1 MDSKLIRKLCQILIC
16 VGFVNFLLFSGIAFI
31 IGGNAGGGMIEGGR
45 YYVGTKSHYTQ
56 VSHNVFVYSLW
67 HGYICLVTHLLAF
80 VSVATLWWLDK
91 KEKTKP
97 HGGDALE

>member
-1 MDSKLIRKLCQILIC
+1 MDSNLIRKLCGVLIC
-16 VGFVNFLLFSGIAFI
+16 VGLANFLLFSVVAFI

-56 VSHNVFVYSLW
+56 VSHNVFIYSLW
-67 HGYICLVTHLLAF
+67 HGYSCLITHLLVFISA
-80 VSVATLWWLDK
+80 AILWWLDK

-97 HGGDALE
+97 RRGDALE